1 MINLKLNT
9 KNITTSISFFV
20 VVIFFGSVF
29 LVAPTVGAATEIPA
43 EFKNCTPT
51 LSSFTATP
59 QKVTKRDQGIKLTAS
74 VRTNACIVSPVNGK
88 SPQWN
93 ISIDLMNDAGTRLAE
108 QSGYQLPVGSFIRPS
123 DFNRLSS
130 NPQSPDYNK
139 YEAKYTTTVTT
150 VFNDESVK
158 SVTLVPNMRWADFV
172 YNVNTAQ
179 GVKVTAPA
187 STNTNTNTNTN
198 SNTNTAPPGNT
209 NVDIPSITNPFGP
222 IGTVS
227 GLINRIINIILG
239 LIVMAAVIV
248 IVISGF
254 RMIAGG
260 NSPEQLKKAKTGIIW
275 AIIGLLVAFMSFAI
289 VSIVQKLL

>member
-20 VVIFFGSVF
+20 VVILFGSVF
-29 LVAPTVGAATEIPA
+29 LVAPTVGAATEIPT
-43 EFKNCTPT
+43 EFSNCRPT

-59 QKVTKRDQGIKLTAS
+59 VKVTKRDQSIRLTAS
-74 VRTNACIVSPVNGK
+74 VIAKACITKVIKDK
-88 SPQWN
+88 SMQWN
-93 ISIDLMNDAGTRLAE
+93 ISIDLMNDGGTRLAE
-108 QSGYQLPVGSFIRPS
+108 QNGYQLPVGNFMRIP

-130 NPQSPDYNK
+130 NPQSPDYDK

-150 VFNDESVK
+150 VFKDESVK

-179 GVKVTAPA
+179 GVKITAPA
-187 STNTNTNTNTN
+187 STNTNTNTN
-198 SNTNTAPPGNT
+198 SNTNTKPPANT
-209 NVDIPSITNPFGP
+209 NVEIPSITNPFP
-222 IGTVS
+222 VGTIP